1 MLNTIKVFWGEE
13 AFLMNSYFINGLIQK
28 QFITKTPGLKY
39 CMVFA
44 HDLALCYYVLS
55 FIKYLLIMYQKYIL
69 I

>member
-1 MLNTIKVFWGEE
+1 
-13 AFLMNSYFINGLIQK
+13 MNSYFINGLIQK